1 MHQRSEI
8 PGQPQA
14 RETNLSS
21 LPPSLPPY
29 LSSGHRI
36 GGEEIAV
43 LLQQLGVGDEGDD
56 LTDKG
61 HGLLLQ
67 GLGVA

>member
-1 MHQRSEI
+1 
-8 PGQPQA
+8 
-14 RETNLSS
+14 
-21 LPPSLPPY
+21 
-29 LSSGHRI
+29 
-36 GGEEIAV
+36 V
-43 LLQQLGVGDEGDD
+43 LLQQLRVGDEGDD